1 MVGIYIMKMKNS
13 LLKFLKGEINPLLN
27 FLIFLV
33 TFIILFG
40 ISFSL
45 TYLNISDKNILILI
59 SFLLGI
65 YSLLTV
71 YISFKSILITFKK
84 NEKKW
89 DKILSIII
97 FILMVSF
104 LIINLYDTIILIYD
118 PNVLLE

>member
-1 MVGIYIMKMKNS
+1 MKMKNS